1 MRAGVSCRPG
11 PTTSR
16 SAIRPSTPWQAGR
29 RCLVVADGY
38 YEWRDC
44 DKQPF
49 AIALANRGPMTL
61 AGLWDYWRT
70 PAGEIIK
77 SFAII
82 TTKANDIL
90 APLHD
95 RMPVVVPP
103 DRWAEWLGEK
113 AVAESALKT
122 LLCPIQAAP
131 WRFGRSIGGSAMLE
145 TIARTCSHRDRSAE
159 LGGRTIKNPPNAF
172 QHLHDSRHNAGGVA
186 RFCDRLYR
194 LEPINEAL
202 TGIARQRAT
211 KGKNPRHRVAGE
223 HLCNY
228 CSCWF

>member
-1 MRAGVSCRPG
+1 MRWRVGALAQS
-11 PTTSR
+11 
-16 SAIRPSTPWQAGR
+16 GR
-29 RCLVVADGY
+29 RCRSHLRRDHHGGQRDG
-38 YEWRDC
+38 
-44 DKQPF
+44 F
-49 AIALANRGPMTL
+49 ASARSH
-61 AGLWDYWRT
+61 AGCGSARPW
-70 PAGEIIK
+70 P
-77 SFAII
+77 
-82 TTKANDIL
+82 
-90 APLHD
+90 
-95 RMPVVVPP
+95 
-103 DRWAEWLGEK
+103 EWLGEK